1 MADRI
6 QKNATGEA
14 EWQTKA
20 SIWNA
25 IHYLD
30 SPTDYRE
37 YLRGAL
43 VRGYFELLDN
53 SSGQVWRRL
62 GELAL
67 ITFLV
72 SIILMLLLR
81 T

>member
-1 MADRI
+1 MRFTI
-6 QKNATGEA
+6 WILPLITGS
-14 EWQTKA
+14 TFV
-20 SIWNA
+20 
-25 IHYLD
+25 
-30 SPTDYRE
+30 
-37 YLRGAL
+37 AL